1 MKKRAKHLLSAMLAL
16 CMTLCMYSLPI
27 SAEAASAGTGTKD
40 DPWDISAE
48 AGTDKVN
55 AWYEGSEQSGYTLFI
70 TGEGRMTASF
80 RDAEPPW
87 KSIKGSITAV
97 EIGEGVTNAGAYA
110 FHFCKALKT
119 VSLPESLTEIGTY
132 AFHITSVKHL
142 TIPVNVNTIGRM
154 IANPTTYYEVLGN
167 PENVNNHA
175 FNTSLV
181 SVPDQSAAE
190 ALNGKTNVSA
200 IIVLNGGIY
209 GETEEDLENLSY
221 GLIAPVKE
229 GSYFAG
235 WYRNADFTGQ
245 KLATDR
251 NGRSAVNINNI
262 YYAKWSDTPDPGPDA
277 DYEEVLVPE
286 DIDNVEQM
294 ELPDGYVWKEPVE
307 LIPGGT
313 VTATAVADDG
323 SVIIYYIS
331 KNPKLILDEECQET
345 PDGKPMKTYE
355 AGKDDG
361 ITVRATGALEK
372 LQSVKVDGKEVD
384 AANYT
389 LRSGSTILTFTK
401 AYMDTL
407 SNGEHTVTLDYE
419 VGSVELLVKVTGQ
432 TESTDPMPG
441 PADPTPAP
449 ADPTP
454 GPADPAPGP
463 ADPTPGPADPTPAPT
478 DPTPGPAD
486 PAPGPADPQ
495 DPTPA
500 PGNPTD
506 PGTTS
511 PTQPGGN
518 ASDGNETPAQENLHS
533 PKTLDNSPYAAGNA
547 EHHNGTGFLLAG
559 LAVTAVLGGVI
570 SVLLRRKYADEKE
583 EGRNER

>member
-1 MKKRAKHLLSAMLAL
+1 MLAL

-190 ALNGKTNVSA
+190 ALNGKT
-200 IIVLNGGIY
+200 
-209 GETEEDLENLSY
+209 NLSY

-432 TESTDPMPG
+432 TESTDP
-441 PADPTPAP
+441 
-449 ADPTP
+449 TP
-454 GPADPAPGP
+454 GPA
-463 ADPTPGPADPTPAPT
+463 

-500 PGNPTD
+500 PGTPTD